1 MVLDK
6 KGGPNWFKN
15 WCIAPV
21 IVDPANDE
29 VYFTPL
35 YYVMSHFSKFIRP
48 GAHIIE
54 SICDNEDIMVV
65 AAENPDQ
72 SIALIV
78 FNPTE
83 QQFSVQVQAHSQSI
97 QADISSQALQTI
109 LFTHR

>member
-1 MVLDK
+1 
-6 KGGPNWFKN
+6 
-15 WCIAPV
+15 
-21 IVDPANDE
+21 
-29 VYFTPL
+29 
-35 YYVMSHFSKFIRP
+35 
-48 GAHIIE
+48 
-54 SICDNEDIMVV
+54 MVV

-97 QADISSQALQTI
+97 QADINSQALQTI